1 MRRSTAQEME
11 KGDGTMA
18 GAAPAHIDSI
28 NHVGMVA
35 RDLAATV
42 ACYEAMGFMLTPYS
56 PHSGAWKP
64 GEPVQTFRSG
74 NRCVMFAKNYLEILA
89 NEDPAQPSPRLAG
102 YLKHHQGAHIICF
115 NTEDAHAVEERLSG
129 AGIRTSGVIPL
140 QREIDT
146 PDGVRTAKFERIQ
159 FAPEDS
165 PEGYIQA
172 ARHLTPEYI
181 YQRRY
186 IAHPNGCSEL
196 SDTIVVTDDLEGFAR
211 KYARYL
217 GAPAERDGPTIR
229 FRFPLVSTLTI
240 VSLRDAAALMPG
252 TLYPPLP
259 GIAAVAFHTRDLESQ
274 RRRLAGA
281 GFTVNEV
288 GKRLLVPAEEASGV
302 AVIFEGP

>member
-1 MRRSTAQEME
+1 MLA
-11 KGDGTMA
+11 D
-18 GAAPAHIDSI
+18 IDSI
-28 NHVGMVA
+28 NHVGTVA
-35 RDLAATV
+35 RDLVATV
-42 ACYEAMGFMLTPYS
+42 ARFEAMGFVLTPYS
-56 PHSGAWKP
+56 PHSGAWKA
-64 GEPVQTFRSG
+64 GEAVQSFRSG
-74 NRCVMFAKNYLEILA
+74 NRCVMFAHNYLEILA

-115 NTEDAHAVEERLSG
+115 NTEDPHAVESRLGG

-146 PDGVRTAKFERIQ
+146 PEGVRTAKFERIQ

-181 YQRRY
+181 YQPRY
-186 IAHPNGCSEL
+186 TAHPNGCFEL
-196 SDTIVVTDDLEGFAR
+196 SDTIVVTDDLDGFER

-217 GAPAERDGPTIR
+217 GAAPKREGATVR
-229 FRFPLVSTLTI
+229 FRFPLASTLTI
-240 VSLRDAAALMPG
+240 VRLRDAPALMPG
-252 TLYPPLP
+252 TLYPPVP
-259 GIAAVAFHTRDLESQ
+259 GIAAVAFRTRRLDAL
-274 RRRLAGA
+274 RRRLSDG

-288 GKRLLVPAEEASGV
+288 GDRLLVPAEEASGI